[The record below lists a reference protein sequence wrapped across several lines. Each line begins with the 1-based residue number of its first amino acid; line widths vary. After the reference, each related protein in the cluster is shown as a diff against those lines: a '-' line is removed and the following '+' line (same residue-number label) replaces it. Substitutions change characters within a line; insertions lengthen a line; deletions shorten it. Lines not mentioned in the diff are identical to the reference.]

1 MKTRLTWLSTVV
13 AVATVISVVGAAVA
27 AEPSAA
33 LSREGIRGKAKLLKK
48 TPLAAPARLAL
59 APSDMSA
66 GIVATKDAVLAAD
79 GSVLRAA
86 KKGEALEVQAGP
98 YDKMLGA
105 YFLSEYRQSKEG
117 YAKGVYV
124 LFDQTGKV
132 RLEMKNIEG
141 TMVMRPSPDG
151 GLVIGYFGLN
161 APAATPIFYY
171 GTNRKL
177 AEGWPQGQHADNVYY
192 SPDGKIIGIA
202 TGGETIFY
210 DNKAKKLWI
219 ANASGPA
226 AFSNDSKRIV
236 IAGSDRLLILDGK
249 GAVLREISAP
259 GVNKGSF
266 VHVSG
271 NGKKVVVVVGGNQV
285 RQFDT
290 DDGKAIW
297 SWDTSSSGAVP
308 GMQADATFLITGA
321 RVSADGSVTAISGT
335 SWRPKAV
342 QLKGWG
348 EVKDP
353 EYLAEHI
360 VLLAENANI
369 LDVINLPPGAM
380 LRFGEARF
388 ALSSDGKSLAV
399 PTKTE
404 LLRYETGR

>member
-1 MKTRLTWLSTVV
+1 MTRNWL
-13 AVATVISVVGAAVA
+13 VVGM
-27 AEPSAA
+27 A
-33 LSREGIRGKAKLLKK
+33 LVLMPIATRAQHSQKGVRGKAKLFKK
-48 TPLAAPARLAL
+48 VPMAAPARLAL
-59 APSDMSA
+59 APSDMTG
-66 GIVATKDAVLAAD
+66 GIVATKDAILAQN

-98 YDKMLGA
+98 YDKVLGA

-124 LFDQTGKV
+124 LFDQTGKA
-132 RLEMKNIEG
+132 RLEVKNIEG
-141 TMVMRPSPDG
+141 TMIMRPSPTGD
-151 GLVIGYFGLN
+151 LVIGYFGLN
-161 APAATPIFYY
+161 APAATPVFYY
-171 GTNRKL
+171 GANRKA
-177 AEGWPQGQHADNVYY
+177 AEGWPQGQHTDNVYY
-192 SPDGKIIGIA
+192 SPDGKIIGIS

-210 DNKAKKLWI
+210 DNKAKKLWTTS
-219 ANASGPA
+219 ASGPA
-226 AFSNDSKRIV
+226 EFSSDSKRIV
-236 IAGSDRLLILDGK
+236 IASSDRLLILDGH

-259 GVNKGSF
+259 GVNKDSF
-266 VHVSG
+266 VHISG
-271 NGKKVVVVVGGNQV
+271 NGKKVVVVIGGAQV

-290 DDGKAIW
+290 EDGKTSW
-297 SWDTSSSGAVP
+297 SWDTASSGAVP

-360 VLLAENANI
+360 VLLTENASI
-369 LDVINLPPGAM
+369 LDEIDLPPGSM

-388 ALSSDGKSLAV
+388 ALSSDGKNLSV